1 MAVRKEV
8 GCEEGGWNEAE
19 RGLEVDRWRSDG
31 GCRAPG
37 VSFGAVCRSCGRLSR
52 SREAAGYI
60 VTKKLDLHRIRTGLL
75 SPEAVS
81 VAPGVQCRW
90 L

>member
-1 MAVRKEV
+1 MGV

-19 RGLEVDRWRSDG
+19 LGLEVDRWRSDG
-31 GCRAPG
+31 GWRALG

-52 SREAAGYI
+52 SQEAAGCI
-60 VTKKLDLHRIRTGLL
+60 VMKKLDLHWIRTGLL
-75 SPEAVS
+75 SPEAVR
-81 VAPGVQCRW
+81 VVPGVQCRW